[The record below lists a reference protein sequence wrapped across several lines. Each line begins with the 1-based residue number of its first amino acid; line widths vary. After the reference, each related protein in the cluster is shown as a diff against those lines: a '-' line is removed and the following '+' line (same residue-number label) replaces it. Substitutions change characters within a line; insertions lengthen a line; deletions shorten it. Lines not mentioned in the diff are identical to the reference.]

1 MVEYRPMSK
10 LEEIYTRL
18 EANKKRR
25 KEINKMLKDEL
36 SHSSRYQEIQDE
48 IKVLR
53 EEKKGIE
60 QDVRAGAREF
70 QELEDIKLEMQT
82 DQELLADMVLNMYVK
97 NENVEIKDEYDQTW
111 YPVFKV
117 GFKKS
122 N

>member
-1 MVEYRPMSK
+1 MPN
-10 LEEIYTRL
+10 LEEIYHRL

-36 SHSSRYQEIQDE
+36 THSSRYQEIVE
-48 IKVLR
+48 EMKTLR

-60 QDVRAGAREF
+60 QGVRAGNSDA
-70 QELEDIKLEMQT
+70 QELDEVKIEILT
-82 DQELLADMVLNMYVK
+82 DQELLADLALNMFLK
-97 NENVEIKDEYDQTW
+97 NETVEIKDEYDQTW

-117 GFKKS
+117 NFKKS

>member
-1 MVEYRPMSK
+1 MPK
-10 LEEIYTRL
+10 LEEIYHRL

-36 SHSSRYQEIQDE
+36 THSSRYQEIVEEMQT
-48 IKVLR
+48 LR

-60 QDVRAGAREF
+60 QNVRAGNSDASDLDE
-70 QELEDIKLEMQT
+70 IKIEIQT
-82 DQELLADMVLNMYVK
+82 DQELLADMALNMYVK
-97 NENVEIKDEYDQTW
+97 NETVEIKDEYDQTW

-117 GFKKS
+117 NFKKS